1 MCSYFYFFIYFFYK
15 LISMTVSM
23 LFMKYITCFLL
34 VKMNLKSRPKLYHT
48 CTCNNSIINK
58 ALKNLPLSKVESI
71 TDITHSWWNM
81 NGYQSN
87 FKERTNGFFVALKF
101 PNSGTIASF
110 KHGSIT
116 VTPTFVTIV
125 TGHAPHVTSFVTY
138 LVFIGYTVK
147 EDANITQSE

>member
-1 MCSYFYFFIYFFYK
+1 
-15 LISMTVSM
+15 
-23 LFMKYITCFLL
+23 
-34 VKMNLKSRPKLYHT
+34 MNLKLRPIVSYMLHS
-48 CTCNNSIINK
+48 NSIISIT
-58 ALKNLPLSKVESI
+58 LKNLPLSNVESI
-71 TDITHSWWNM
+71 TVITHSWWNM

-87 FKERTNGFFVALKF
+87 FKERTNGFFIALKF

-110 KHGSIT
+110 KDGRIT